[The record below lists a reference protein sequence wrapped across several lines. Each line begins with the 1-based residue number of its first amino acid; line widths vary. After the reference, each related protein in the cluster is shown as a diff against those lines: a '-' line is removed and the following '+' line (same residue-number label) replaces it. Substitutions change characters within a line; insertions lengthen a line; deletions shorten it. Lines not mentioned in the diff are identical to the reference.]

1 MFKIIFVLIIVST
14 FYSCEKKQLQKIE
27 DIWERIDTQ
36 EPPNDS
42 IAEYWQ
48 FYNNVLKIEK
58 FDLNQIPVNQIYDAT
73 FELKTIPFNNKLIIK
88 DCALPNYNG
97 EWSFYTFKKDVFAIY
112 QFTYNDFFYME
123 FKQIGDNY
131 QNKKQ

>member
-1 MFKIIFVLIIVST
+1 MYKLLFVLIIALT
-14 FYSCEKKQLQKIE
+14 FYSCNKKENQKLE
-27 DIWERIDTQ
+27 DIWERIDIQ

-58 FDLNQIPVNQIYDAT
+58 FDLNQIPVTQIYDAKY
-73 FELKTIPFNNKLIIK
+73 ELKTFPFNYKLIIK
-88 DCALPNYNG
+88 DCVLPNYNG
-97 EWSFYTFKKDVFAIY
+97 EYSFYTFKKDVFAIY

-123 FKQIGDNY
+123 FKQIGDQY
-131 QNKKQ
+131 QNKR